1 MTKREK
7 VLEFFK
13 DMLRPRTLKEIIDI
27 ELREAYLAKMQSEKE
42 LEYST
47 SNVEYNRQRIRR
59 LNERLEE
66 LKKLEG
72 K

>member
-13 DMLRPRTLKEIIDI
+13 DMLRPRTLREIIEI
-27 ELREAYLAKMQSEKE
+27 ELREAYLAKMQAEKE

-47 SNVEYNRQRIRR
+47 SSVEYNRQRIRR
-59 LNERLEE
+59 LNERMDE

>member
-13 DMLRPRTLKEIIDI
+13 DMLRPLTLREIIDI
-27 ELREAYLAKMQSEKE
+27 ELRDAYLAKMQAEKQ
-42 LEYST
+42 LEYAT

>member
-27 ELREAYLAKMQSEKE
+27 ELRDAYLAKMQSEKE
-42 LEYST
+42 LEYAT